1 MKFPENIFGT
11 RAAMCLLTALESE
24 RNGEARRCLETLVEK
39 NAIPWGEMLPG
50 PVAPLMW
57 DIIDRAGMSSML
69 KEELRETLEARFI
82 AQTGKNIAMLEAMG
96 KAAAALNGAGII
108 PAPLKGA
115 ALIISGVYARPGR
128 RAMTDIDLLVSPEEF
143 PAAEE
148 ALRGAGFRESA
159 PKRGHHA
166 TYAAPPPFP
175 VIIELHRRLFD
186 RDNPVYRYA
195 YGMDG
200 AEAAAR
206 ASRAAFEGRDI
217 LLFSPEDMF
226 LHLVCHAVKER
237 FGSLKFIAD
246 ARLLK
251 SVFPMDEEKLAAAA
265 ATAGCDGKLRK
276 TVNCVDKVEFIQTDN
291 IIEKCFGPD
300 DNYYIINRP
309 ADVACERSGKERN
322 AFKTARS
329 AVGEFIYQMGQAEGA
344 ARKAAAVALMPG
356 YLRRRWKNK
365 PDVSQDDSH

>member
-1 MKFPENIFGT
+1 MKVPKNIFGT

-24 RNGEARRCLETLVEK
+24 RNEEARRGLATLVEK
-39 NAIPWGEMLPG
+39 NAIPWREMLPG

-69 KEELRETLEARFI
+69 KEELREALEARFI

-143 PAAEE
+143 PAAEK
-148 ALRGAGFRESA
+148 AMRGAGFRESA

-175 VIIELHRRLFD
+175 VIVELHRRLFD

-200 AEAAAR
+200 AKAAAR
-206 ASRAAFEGRDI
+206 ASRAAFKGCDI

-226 LHLVCHAVKER
+226 LHIVCHAAKER

-251 SVFPMDEEKLAAAA
+251 ATFPIDEDKLADAAA
-265 ATAGCDGKLRK
+265 KAGCGGKLRK
-276 TVNCVDKVEFIQTDN
+276 TVKYVDKVEFIQTDN
-291 IIEKCFGPD
+291 IIGKCIGPD
-300 DNYYIINRP
+300 DNYYTINRP
-309 ADVACERSGKERN
+309 ADVARERSGERRD

-329 AVGEFIYQMGQAEGA
+329 AVGEFIYQMGQAEGV

-356 YLRRRWKNK
+356 YLRRRWKRK
-365 PDVSQDDSH
+365 PDVPQDESH